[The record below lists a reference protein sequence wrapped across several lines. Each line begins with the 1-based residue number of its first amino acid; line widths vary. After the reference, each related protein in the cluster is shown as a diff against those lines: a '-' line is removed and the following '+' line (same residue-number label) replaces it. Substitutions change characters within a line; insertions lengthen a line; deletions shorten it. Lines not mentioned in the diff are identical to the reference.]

1 LNLHNPTNT
10 SVAVVVATYN
20 GAAYLLA
27 QLESIAQQTHTPV
40 QIIIVDDASSDDT
53 VRIAHAF
60 AAQHPEVMVV
70 QNETRLGY
78 IKNFEKGMLLATA
91 NYVAL
96 SDQDDI
102 WVPHKLEKLLANIG
116 GQMLAYSDSELIDA
130 NGHLLHQKMSSIKN
144 QLAYHTPI
152 MYAIGAWAPGHAM
165 LFKKELI
172 DKAVPFPALVTHD
185 FWLGFV
191 ATCYSKVVYVNEP
204 LVHYRQHTQ
213 NAIGADTTKNKM
225 ASLTLAQKKQ
235 QARARMQLLYNKVKE
250 TGHEHA
256 VVFEK
261 MNEHYSSFSLSN
273 NFKRAKLF
281 YDYRNLILAYKK
293 KSPLLKILFAV
304 KMFFKID
311 S

>member
-1 LNLHNPTNT
+1 MHNPTNT

-20 GAAYLLA
+20 GATYLLA
-27 QLESIAQQTHTPV
+27 QLESIAQQTHKPA

-53 VRIAHAF
+53 LHIANNF
-60 AAQHPEVMVV
+60 ASVHPNVVVV

-102 WVPHKLEKLLANIG
+102 WMPHKLEILRANIG
-116 GQMLAYSDSELIDA
+116 DQMLAYSDSELIDA
-130 NGHLLHQKMSSIKN
+130 NGQLLHQKMSSIKN

-191 ATCYSKVVYVNEP
+191 ATCYSAVVYVNEP

-213 NAIGADTTKNKM
+213 NTIGADTTKNKT
-225 ASLTLAQKKQ
+225 ASLTQAQKKQ
-235 QARARMQLLYNKVKE
+235 KARARMGLLYNKVKE

-256 VVFEK
+256 FVFEK
-261 MNEHYSSFSLSN
+261 INDSYNSFSLSN

-281 YDYRNLILAYKK
+281 YTYRNLILAYKK
-293 KSPLLKILFAV
+293 KSALLKILFAV

-311 S
+311 

>member
-1 LNLHNPTNT
+1 LHNPTNT

-20 GAAYLLA
+20 GATYLLA
-27 QLESIAQQTHTPV
+27 QLESIALQTHKPA

-53 VRIAHAF
+53 VRIANKF
-60 AAQHPEVMVV
+60 ATEHPNVLVV

-91 NYVAL
+91 SYVAL

-102 WVPHKLEKLLANIG
+102 WVPHKLETLLANIG

-130 NGHLLHQKMSSIKN
+130 EGQLLNQKMSTIKN

-172 DKAVPFPALVTHD
+172 EKAAPFPTLVTHD

-191 ATCYSKVVYVNEP
+191 ATCYGTVVYVNEP
-204 LVHYRQHTQ
+204 LVHYRQHAQ
-213 NAIGADTTKNKM
+213 NAIGADTTKNKT
-225 ASLTLAQKKQ
+225 ASLSLAQKKQ

-250 TGHEHA
+250 TGHMH
-256 VVFEK
+256 VGVFEK
-261 MNEHYSSFSLSN
+261 INNSYAGFSLSN
-273 NFKRAKLF
+273 NFKRAKIF
-281 YDYRNLILAYKK
+281 YTHRNLILAYKK
-293 KSPLLKILFAV
+293 KSPLLKVLFAL

-311 S
+311 

>member
-1 LNLHNPTNT
+1 MHNPTNT

-20 GAAYLLA
+20 GATYLLA
-27 QLESIAQQTHTPV
+27 QLESIAHQTHKPT

-53 VRIAHAF
+53 VRIANNF
-60 AAQHPEVMVV
+60 AAAHPEVLVV

-78 IKNFEKGMLLATA
+78 IKNFEKGMLLSTA
-91 NYVAL
+91 SYVAL

-102 WVPHKLEKLLANIG
+102 WVPHKLATLLANIG
-116 GQMLAYSDSELIDA
+116 DKMLAYSDSELIDA
-130 NGHLLHQKMSSIKN
+130 NGGLLHQKMSSIKN
-144 QLAYHTPI
+144 QLAYHTPV

-172 DKAVPFPALVTHD
+172 NKAVPFPTLVTHD

-191 ATCYSKVVYVNEP
+191 ATCYSTVVYVNQP
-204 LVHYRQHTQ
+204 LVLYRQHTQ
-213 NAIGADTTKNKM
+213 NAIGADTTKNKTV
-225 ASLTLAQKKQ
+225 SFTLAQKKQ
-235 QARARMQLLYNKVKE
+235 KARARMQLLYNKVKE

-256 VVFEK
+256 AVFEK
-261 MNEHYSSFSLSN
+261 INNNYASFSMSN

-293 KSPLLKILFAV
+293 KSALLKVLFAV

-311 S
+311 

>member
-1 LNLHNPTNT
+1 MHNPTNT

-20 GAAYLLA
+20 GASFLLA
-27 QLESIAQQTHTPV
+27 QLESIAQQTHKPA

-53 VRIAHAF
+53 VRIANNF
-60 AAQHPEVMVV
+60 ADAHPEVLVV

-91 NYVAL
+91 SYVAL

-102 WVPHKLEKLLANIG
+102 WVPNKLEKLLFAIG
-116 GQMLAYSDSELIDA
+116 DQMLAYSDSELIDA
-130 NGHLLHQKMSSIKN
+130 NGGLLHQKMSSIKN
-144 QLAYHTPI
+144 QLAYHSPV

-172 DKAVPFPALVTHD
+172 NKAVPFPVLVTHD

-213 NAIGADTTKNKM
+213 NAIGADTTKNKTT
-225 ASLTLAQKKQ
+225 SLTLAEKKQ

-250 TGHEHA
+250 TGHKHA
-256 VVFEK
+256 SVFEK
-261 MNEHYSSFSLSN
+261 INNSYASFSLSN

-293 KSPLLKILFAV
+293 KSALLKILFAV

-311 S
+311 

>member
-1 LNLHNPTNT
+1 MGSTENNTPT
-10 SVAVVVATYN
+10 VAVVVATYN
-20 GAAYLLA
+20 GATYLLP
-27 QLESIAQQTHTPV
+27 QLESIIQQTHKPS

-53 VRIAHAF
+53 IHIAQAF
-60 AAQHPEVMVV
+60 AAAHPEVMVV

-78 IKNFEKGMLLATA
+78 IKNFEKGMLLANA
-91 NYVAL
+91 SYVAL

-102 WVPHKLEKLLANIG
+102 WVPHKLEKLLASIG
-116 GQMLAYSDSELIDA
+116 DQMLAYSDSELIDA

-144 QLAYHTPI
+144 QPAYHKPV

-172 DKAVPFPALVTHD
+172 GKAVPFPTLVTHD

-191 ATCYSKVVYVNEP
+191 ATCYSTMVYVNEP

-213 NAIGADTTKNKM
+213 NAIGADTTKNKTV
-225 ASLTLAQKKQ
+225 SLTQAQKKQ
-235 QARARMQLLYNKVKE
+235 QARARMELLYNKVKE
-250 TGHEHA
+250 TGHKDA

-261 MNEHYSSFSLSN
+261 INDSYSSFSLSN

-293 KSPLLKILFAV
+293 KSALLKILFAV
-304 KMFFKID
+304 KMFFKVD
-311 S
+311 

>member
-1 LNLHNPTNT
+1 MGSIQNNTPT
-10 SVAVVVATYN
+10 VAVVVATYN
-20 GAAYLLA
+20 GATYLPA
-27 QLESIAQQTHTPV
+27 QLESIIQQTHKPS
-40 QIIIVDDASSDDT
+40 QIIIIDDASSDDT
-53 VRIAHAF
+53 VSIAQAF
-60 AAQHPEVMVV
+60 AALHPEVMVV

-78 IKNFEKGMLLATA
+78 IKNFEKGMLLANA

-102 WVPHKLEKLLANIG
+102 WVPHKLEKLLASIG
-116 GQMLAYSDSELIDA
+116 DQMLAYSDSELIDS
-130 NGHLLHQKMSSIKN
+130 NGHLLHKKMSSIKN

-172 DKAVPFPALVTHD
+172 DKAVPFPTLVTHD

-191 ATCYSKVVYVNEP
+191 ATCYSTVVYVNEP

-213 NAIGADTTKNKM
+213 NAIGADTTKNKT
-225 ASLTLAQKKQ
+225 ASLTKAQKKQ

-250 TGHEHA
+250 TGHKHA
-256 VVFEK
+256 VMFEK
-261 MNEHYSSFSLSN
+261 INDSYSSFSFSN
-273 NFKRAKLF
+273 NFKRAKVF

-293 KSPLLKILFAV
+293 KSALLKILFAV
-304 KMFFKID
+304 KMFFKVD
-311 S
+311 

>member
-1 LNLHNPTNT
+1 LHNPTNT

-20 GAAYLLA
+20 GASFLLA
-27 QLESIAQQTHTPV
+27 QLESIAQQTHKPA

-53 VRIAHAF
+53 IRIANNF
-60 AAQHPEVMVV
+60 AAAYPEVLVV

-91 NYVAL
+91 SYVAL

-102 WVPHKLEKLLANIG
+102 WVSNKLEKLLFAIG
-116 GQMLAYSDSELIDA
+116 DQMLAYSDSELIDA
-130 NGHLLHQKMSSIKN
+130 NGGLLHQKMSSIKN
-144 QLAYHTPI
+144 QLAYHTPV

-172 DKAVPFPALVTHD
+172 NKAVPFPVLVTHD

-213 NAIGADTTKNKM
+213 NAIGADTTKNKTT
-225 ASLTLAQKKQ
+225 SITLAEKKQ
-235 QARARMQLLYNKVKE
+235 KARARMELLYNKVKE
-250 TGHEHA
+250 TGHKHA
-256 VVFEK
+256 SVFEK
-261 MNEHYSSFSLSN
+261 INNSYASFSLSN

-293 KSPLLKILFAV
+293 KSALLKILFAV

-311 S
+311 

>member
-1 LNLHNPTNT
+1 MHNPTNT

-20 GAAYLLA
+20 GATYLLA
-27 QLESIAQQTHTPV
+27 QLESIALQTHKPA

-53 VRIAHAF
+53 VRIANKF
-60 AAQHPEVMVV
+60 ATEHPNVLVV

-91 NYVAL
+91 SYVAL

-102 WVPHKLEKLLANIG
+102 WVPHKLETLLANIG

-130 NGHLLHQKMSSIKN
+130 EGQLLNQKMSTIKN

-172 DKAVPFPALVTHD
+172 EKAAPFPTLVTHD

-191 ATCYSKVVYVNEP
+191 ATCYGTVVYVNEP
-204 LVHYRQHTQ
+204 LVHYRQHAQ
-213 NAIGADTTKNKM
+213 NAIGADTTKNKT
-225 ASLTLAQKKQ
+225 ASLTLVQKKQ

-250 TGHEHA
+250 TGHMH
-256 VVFEK
+256 VGVFEK
-261 MNEHYSSFSLSN
+261 INNSYAGFSLSN
-273 NFKRAKLF
+273 NFKRAKIF
-281 YDYRNLILAYKK
+281 YTYRNLILAYKK
-293 KSPLLKILFAV
+293 KSPLLKVLFAL

-311 S
+311 

>member
-1 LNLHNPTNT
+1 MHNPTNT

-20 GAAYLLA
+20 GASFLLA
-27 QLESIAQQTHTPV
+27 QLESIAQQTHKPA

-53 VRIAHAF
+53 IRIANNF
-60 AAQHPEVMVV
+60 AAAYPEVLVV

-91 NYVAL
+91 SYVAL

-102 WVPHKLEKLLANIG
+102 WVSNKLEKLLFAIG
-116 GQMLAYSDSELIDA
+116 DQMLAYSDSELIDA
-130 NGHLLHQKMSSIKN
+130 NGGLLHQKMSSIKN
-144 QLAYHTPI
+144 QLAYHTPV

-172 DKAVPFPALVTHD
+172 NKAVPFPVLVTHD

-213 NAIGADTTKNKM
+213 NAIGADTTKNKTT
-225 ASLTLAQKKQ
+225 SITLAEKKQ
-235 QARARMQLLYNKVKE
+235 KARARMELLYNKVKE
-250 TGHEHA
+250 TGHKHA
-256 VVFEK
+256 SVFEK
-261 MNEHYSSFSLSN
+261 INNSYASFSLSN

-293 KSPLLKILFAV
+293 KSALLKILFAV

-311 S
+311 

>member
-1 LNLHNPTNT
+1 MHNPTNT

-165 LFKKELI
+165 LFKKKLI

>member
-1 LNLHNPTNT
+1 LHNPTNT

-20 GAAYLLA
+20 GATYLLA
-27 QLESIAQQTHTPV
+27 QLESIALQTHKPA

-53 VRIAHAF
+53 LRIANNF
-60 AAQHPEVMVV
+60 ATEHPNVLVV

-91 NYVAL
+91 SYVAL

-102 WVPHKLEKLLANIG
+102 WVPHKLETLLANIG
-116 GQMLAYSDSELIDA
+116 GQMLAYSDSELIDSE
-130 NGHLLHQKMSSIKN
+130 GQLLNQKMSTIKN

-172 DKAVPFPALVTHD
+172 EKATPFPTLVTHD

-191 ATCYSKVVYVNEP
+191 ATCYGTVVYVNEP
-204 LVHYRQHTQ
+204 LVHYRQHAQ
-213 NAIGADTTKNKM
+213 NAIGADTTKNKT
-225 ASLTLAQKKQ
+225 ASLTLVQKKQ

-250 TGHEHA
+250 TGHMH
-256 VVFEK
+256 VRVFEK
-261 MNEHYSSFSLSN
+261 INNSYAGFSLSN
-273 NFKRAKLF
+273 NFKRAKIF
-281 YDYRNLILAYKK
+281 YTYRNLILAYKK
-293 KSPLLKILFAV
+293 KSPLLKVLFAV

-311 S
+311 

>member
-1 LNLHNPTNT
+1 MENKNPT
-10 SVAVVVATYN
+10 VAVVVATYN
-20 GAAYLLA
+20 GATYLRE
-27 QLESIAQQTHTPV
+27 QLESIVQQTYKPS
-40 QIIIVDDASSDDT
+40 QIIIVDDDSLDNTLQVANN
-53 VRIAHAF
+53 F
-60 AAQHPEVMVV
+60 ATEHPNVLVV

-78 IKNFEKGMLLATA
+78 IKNFEKGMLLANA
-91 NYVAL
+91 SYVAL

-102 WVPHKLEKLLANIG
+102 WMPNKLEVLIHAIG
-116 GQMLAYSDSELIDA
+116 DQMLAYSDSELIDA
-130 NGHLLHQKMSSIKN
+130 NGQLLNQKMSSKKN

-191 ATCYSKVVYVNEP
+191 ATCYSTMVYVNEP

-213 NAIGADTTKNKM
+213 NAIGADTTKNKTT
-225 ASLTLAQKKQ
+225 SLTMAQKKQ
-235 QARARMQLLYNKVKE
+235 KARARMELLYHKVKE
-250 TGHEHA
+250 TGHPHA
-256 VVFEK
+256 AVFEK
-261 MNEHYSSFSLSN
+261 INTSYASFSLSN

-281 YDYRNLILAYKK
+281 FDYRNLILAYKK
-293 KSPLLKILFAV
+293 KSALLKVLFAV

-311 S
+311 